1 MVHMMLRTGKNRR
14 GRTIKEDKLKKL
26 IFIGFFIFIIL
37 FPYCKKTP
45 TSPEI
50 PGKNPPIIKYFTA
63 NPNEI
68 SYGES
73 FTLSW
78 EVTNA
83 TEVEIDQGIG
93 TVSLTG
99 SVEVSLQITTTYTLT
114 AINNDGQTT
123 KSVQVKAK
131 AVANIIIVNCQSTLY
146 PELCDFVST
155 YFSRAGVP
163 ISIIQRNYYNL
174 SDIVNSQL
182 NGIDLL
188 IISGSQSFFPDSPE
202 VEEVATLLRM
212 VIQQNK
218 YAFGVCFGLQLLAY
232 LLDPEEGKLVRE
244 GSWDEDITIDIL
256 NYDVIFE
263 GVGMPGNSFVTRQYH
278 NYSVPFSKKT
288 KLGQGQILA
297 KSKDGIE
304 IIRIDNVV
312 TTQFHPESHYA
323 SIAAKR
329 VFQNYLN
336 EFISK
341 LKITNLFL
349 H

>member
-1 MVHMMLRTGKNRR
+1 MKR
-14 GRTIKEDKLKKL
+14 L
-26 IFIGFFIFIIL
+26 IFIGFFIFLIL
-37 FPYCKKTP
+37 FPYCKKIP
-45 TSPEI
+45 TTHEL

-63 NPNEI
+63 NPSEI

-73 FTLSW
+73 STLFW

-83 TEVEIDQGIG
+83 TKVEIDQGIG

-99 SVEVSLQITTTYTLT
+99 SVEISLQITTTYTLT
-114 AINNDGQTT
+114 AINDDGQAT
-123 KSVQVKAK
+123 KSVQVKVK
-131 AVANIIIVNCQSTLY
+131 AVANIIVVNCQSTLY

-155 YFSRAGVP
+155 YFSHARVP
-163 ISIIQRNYYNL
+163 ITIIQRNHFNL
-174 SDIVNSQL
+174 SDIVNSRF
-182 NGIDLL
+182 NGFDLL

-202 VEEVATLLRM
+202 VEEVATLLKIVM
-212 VIQQNK
+212 EQNK

-244 GSWDEDITIDIL
+244 GSWDEDVTIEIL
-256 NYDVIFE
+256 KYDLIFE
-263 GVGMPGNSFVTRQYH
+263 GVGMPGDSFVTRQYH
-278 NYSVPFSKKT
+278 NYSVPFSRKT

-304 IIRIDNVV
+304 IIRIGNVV

-341 LKITNLFL
+341 LKFANLFL